1 MYKRQGANWQID
13 AVTDR
18 FTRSNKHAIEITQA
32 LNTRCNGR
40 HMVLRVDQHQFIDRA
55 IPVFVMSMVPRIESP
70 TLNVES
76 TSEKLLYSTLE

>member
-18 FTRSNKHAIEITQA
+18 FTRSNKYAIEITKA

-40 HMVLRVDQHQFIDRA
+40 HMVLRVDQHQLIDRA
-55 IPVFVMSMVPRIESP
+55 IPGVRNVDGAANRIAHAERGIYQRKIAVF
-70 TLNVES
+70 NA
-76 TSEKLLYSTLE
+76 